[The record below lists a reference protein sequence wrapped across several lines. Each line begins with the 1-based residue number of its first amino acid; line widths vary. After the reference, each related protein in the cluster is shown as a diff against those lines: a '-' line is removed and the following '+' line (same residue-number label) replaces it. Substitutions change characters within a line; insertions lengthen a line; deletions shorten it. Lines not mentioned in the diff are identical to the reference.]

1 MLKFELWLVDVYE
14 ERGILARRRYC
25 LTAWEGLHEA
35 VEEPVSANECESQ
48 HALSHISPEGEA
60 VVYA

>member
-1 MLKFELWLVDVYE
+1 MD
-14 ERGILARRRYC
+14 
-25 LTAWEGLHEA
+25 
-35 VEEPVSANECESQ
+35 EPVSANECESQ